1 MRLGSVQIQ
10 HRRHE
15 AFADGSDWT
24 RLLVY
29 GGEPTLAIVQACTR
43 SRLTLCRAA
52 QPEMCNNVQQY
63 DKKVYLRVSEAQRC
77 RVHSTL
83 VVPLYSSD
91 MTGRPVAI
99 FELVQSEKHCPFV
112 TVMANLKRCL
122 EVRPCTP
129 PPMSHAAMH
138 IDTFTLSMKRMLG
151 RPLRAVLSYS
161 TACRPYACSHSSSTH
176 AN

>member
-1 MRLGSVQIQ
+1 MRS
-10 HRRHE
+10 R
-15 AFADGSDWT
+15 
-24 RLLVY
+24 
-29 GGEPTLAIVQACTR
+29 PTLR
-43 SRLTLCRAA
+43 PA

-99 FELVQSEKHCPFV
+99 FELVQSEKHCPFL

-122 EVRPCTP
+122 EVRPCACRYGDVPCTR
-129 PPMSHAAMH
+129 AMH
-138 IDTFTLSMKRMLG
+138 TAHSRSFTGHIFWHPLG
-151 RPLRAVLSYS
+151 IFVFVLPE
-161 TACRPYACSHSSSTH
+161 AAG
-176 AN
+176 